1 MLHSDHPA
9 HAVLGPCI
17 ASTYLLQYR
26 INQTPEYLSMAF
38 AFLERA
44 ANHRSA
50 GSKAQL
56 DAALQ
61 WVSKARQYQH
71 SSNLQAYS
79 RSLIALDCCL
89 ATRLSIESQ
98 QQFIATI
105 PKSLALDAAA
115 CAIADGKLE
124 RAVELLEQGR
134 AMV

>member
-1 MLHSDHPA
+1 
-9 HAVLGPCI
+9 
-17 ASTYLLQYR
+17 
-26 INQTPEYLSMAF
+26 MAF

-79 RSLIALDCCL
+79 RSLIAALRDEAQPSSYRVSTAIQTAAL
-89 ATRLSIESQ
+89 QFLYLFPAHRLKLLPAFLPNCQKHEPETLWT
-98 QQFIATI
+98 A
-105 PKSLALDAAA
+105 PK
-115 CAIADGKLE
+115 
-124 RAVELLEQGR
+124 
-134 AMV
+134 